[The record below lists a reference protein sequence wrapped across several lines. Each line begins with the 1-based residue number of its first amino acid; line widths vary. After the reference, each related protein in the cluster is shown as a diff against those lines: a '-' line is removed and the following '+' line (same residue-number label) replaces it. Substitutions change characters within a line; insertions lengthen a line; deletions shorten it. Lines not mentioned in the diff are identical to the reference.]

1 MCTIFL
7 IGIHFKSKL
16 QKFEM
21 SEKGKT
27 STTSRMNL
35 TAAVIPQINF
45 NLYRVLIKKMQV
57 PGMMLEMIMVA
68 QKQILMLL

>member
-1 MCTIFL
+1 
-7 IGIHFKSKL
+7 
-16 QKFEM
+16 M